1 LSYKL
6 SKPGILLTQP
16 MNLVVIFAATTRRP
30 ILLKGIFKQRQ
41 SLVGRLI
48 SPKRGFTAASL
59 APLRMVCLHD

>member
-1 LSYKL
+1 
-6 SKPGILLTQP
+6 
-16 MNLVVIFAATTRRP
+16 MNLVVMFAATTRRP
-30 ILLKGIFKQRQ
+30 ILSKGIFKQRK